1 MVATAADGSAGAR
14 GATVCLLGGPYLVVR
29 SQVRPVPECAG
40 RVLAYVTLHG
50 GRVARRRLA
59 GLLWPDAPAERA
71 AGNLRSCLW
80 RLRSAAGVPVLE
92 ADKYAVRV
100 APGVSSDVDRV
111 RRAARRATGAAQGA
125 TGGAGAVTGG
135 AQATADLGLGWWH
148 PELVDLLPGWDEQW
162 VVLERERLRQQ
173 ALHLLEHSS
182 CLLVAAGRHGEAIEA
197 ALLAV
202 EADPLR
208 ESAHRRLVEAH
219 LAEGNLVEARREVD
233 SFAAL
238 LRAELGVAP
247 SARLRALV

>member
-1 MVATAADGSAGAR
+1 MVATAPEGSAAGPR
-14 GATVCLLGGPYLVVR
+14 TTVCLLGGPYLVVR
-29 SQVRPVPECAG
+29 SQERAVPECAG

-50 GRVARRRLA
+50 GRVDRRRLA
-59 GLLWPDAPAERA
+59 ALLWPDTPAERA

-92 ADKYAVRV
+92 ADKHAVRV
-100 APGVSSDVDRV
+100 RPGVTSDVDRV
-111 RRAARRATGAAQGA
+111 LRAARRL
-125 TGGAGAVTGG
+125 AV
-135 AQATADLGLGWWH
+135 LGLDWWH
-148 PELVDLLPGWDEQW
+148 PELVDLLPGWDEEW

-173 ALHLLEHSS
+173 ALHLLEHQSG
-182 CLLVAAGRHGEAIEA
+182 LLVAAGRHGDAIEA

-238 LRAELGVAP
+238 LHAELGVAP